1 MWSIIQNIIVSV
13 LLIYI
18 LHTLWNYLLEMCST
32 KKKKNLV
39 KIQND
44 KYAAIVNSVP
54 IIDTEDTSLLGMTEE
69 ELAQMQQDL
78 FASASQDLSIDT
90 LQ

>member
-1 MWSIIQNIIVSV
+1 MWSILQNIIVSV

-18 LHTLWNYLLEMCST
+18 SHTLWNYLLEMCST

-44 KYAAIVNSVP
+44 KYAAIVNSVHVP
-54 IIDTEDTSLLGMTEE
+54 IDDTSILGMTEE

-78 FASASQDLSIDT
+78 FASAAEEQDIT
-90 LQ
+90 P